1 MPKKQKKLTK
11 KQKVA
16 AIKEKQFND
25 YYEEFQDFTDKISKD
40 KLGRL
45 LVKIKHEAQ
54 KADPKNKDNF
64 IYTIVINV
72 RSTGYNKFG
81 NPFELSDFLSS
92 IAEDFEN
99 LPGII
104 SVDLMV
110 GKNEK
115 KRGLVKILCH
125 SDALI
130 QNLVST
136 NYFWE
141 SDIALSYIDI
151 MIDGETIRDNH
162 QLINNTMDKINTQME
177 KDHPIMFKE
186 VMAEIKVEFEPK
198 FKQLGVDYDSRFDYD
213 NDISS
218 LPTLDLLDMDQEI
231 INCFN
236 TNDEFFDM
244 DFAINFS
251 ENYTDNL
258 FYSPVLEE
266 FTMDNTL
273 EELEIPSEIIYTAEQ
288 ALDIITEI
296 KNKDFL
302 SFHHS
307 LTTSRYGGVLNKF
320 EVPILESRDII
331 LINNRTKEE
340 MIVDINKLEVV
351 LKYLIIE
358 SNKLKLETEFKS
370 FMLQILVNYIL
381 IFKDLNDRFNWF
393 MANLFHFNINNIG
406 KGSHR
411 FYKRAKNNGK
421 LGKMK
426 CINESIEFFNSDHNS
441 FSPYSHIYLN
451 GHLSSIGQEDCDV
464 Y

>member
-11 KQKVA
+11 KQRVA
-16 AIKEKQFND
+16 AIKEKQFNE
-25 YYEEFQDFTDKISKD
+25 YYEEFQDSTDKKSKEE
-40 KLGRL
+40 LGRF
-45 LVKIKHEAQ
+45 LVKQKHKAQ

-64 IYTIVINV
+64 VYTIVINV

-99 LPGII
+99 LPGIF

-115 KRGLVKILCH
+115 KRGLVEILCR

-141 SDIALSYIDI
+141 SNIALSYIDI
-151 MIDGETIRDNH
+151 MIDGETIRDNY
-162 QLINNTMDKINTQME
+162 QLIDKTIDEINTQME
-177 KDHPIMFKE
+177 KDHPMMFKE
-186 VMAEIKVEFEPK
+186 VMTEIKAEFEPK
-198 FKQLGVDYDSRFDYD
+198 FKQLGVDYDSRFEYD
-213 NDISS
+213 NNISS

-231 INCFN
+231 INHLN
-236 TNDEFFDM
+236 TFDEFFDM
-244 DFAINFS
+244 NFTTNFS
-251 ENYTDNL
+251 ENYTDDS

-266 FTMDNTL
+266 ITMDNTL

-288 ALDIITEI
+288 MLDIIKEI
-296 KNKDFL
+296 KNKDSP

-370 FMLQILVNYIL
+370 FMMQILVNYIL
-381 IFKDLNDRFNWF
+381 LFKDLNDRFNWF
-393 MANLFHFNINNIG
+393 MANLLYFNVNNIG

-426 CINESIEFFNSDHNS
+426 CVNESIEFFNSDHIS
-441 FSPYSHIYLN
+441 FSPYSYLYN
-451 GHLSSIGQEDCDV
+451 NHLSSIGQEDCGV